1 MLEKQIAEDYK
12 QAMKSRNAVKVSTLS
27 FLRAQLK
34 NVLIDKRAEQ
44 LEDADVVG
52 VIKKQIKQRQDSI
65 EQFEKGGRRDLS
77 EKERQELEILKSYLP
92 AEMSEHELKSL
103 IEKAVKESQAAGIK
117 DMGKIMKV
125 LLPKVAGKADN
136 KIVSDLVRGRLAGM

>member
-103 IEKAVKESQAAGIK
+103 IEEAVKESQAAGIK